1 MKSFQ
6 EFRENLVEVQ
16 IKPSAVAKSRAQR
29 KKERREKMRGGG
41 RQRERLAI
49 KKFKRSPTGKRS
61 MDPERIKRYERIGKT
76 PTGKPLRVNIIKGKS
91 AQAAVMGKK
100 KAIRKK
106 LTKR

>member
-6 EFRENLVEVQ
+6 EFRENLVEIE
-16 IKPSAVAKSRAQR
+16 IKKSVVAKSKAEK

-76 PTGKPLRVNIIKGKS
+76 PTGKLLRVNITKGKS
-91 AQAAVMGKK
+91 AQAAVTGKK
-100 KAIRKK
+100 KELRKK

>member
-6 EFRENLVEVQ
+6 EFRENLVEIE
-16 IKPSAVAKSRAQR
+16 IKKSVVAKSKAEK

-61 MDPERIKRYERIGKT
+61 MDPERIKRMKRIGKSGL
-76 PTGKPLRVNIIKGKS
+76 GKPLRVNITKGKS
-91 AQAAVMGKK
+91 AQAAVTGKK
-100 KAIRKK
+100 KELRKK

>member
-6 EFRENLVEVQ
+6 EFRENLVEIE
-16 IKPSAVAKSRAQR
+16 IKKSVVAKSKAEK

-41 RQRERLAI
+41 RQKERLAI

-76 PTGKPLRVNIIKGKS
+76 PTGKPLRVNITKGKS
-91 AQAAVMGKK
+91 AQAAVTGKK
-100 KAIRKK
+100 KELRKK

>member
-16 IKPSAVAKSRAQR
+16 IQKSKEAKSPAQR